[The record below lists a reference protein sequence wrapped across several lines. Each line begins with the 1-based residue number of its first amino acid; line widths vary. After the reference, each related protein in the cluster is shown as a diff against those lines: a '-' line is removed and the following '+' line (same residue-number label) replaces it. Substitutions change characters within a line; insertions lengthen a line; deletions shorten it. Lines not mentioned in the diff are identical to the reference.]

1 MAPEAFGDRQALE
14 GLVERVV
21 KASKADETEV
31 LAAASDASLTRYTHN
46 SAHESVNE
54 RNCQLSVRAVIGK
67 QIGVAGTN
75 RLDDAGIAD
84 VLRRAYESAKLNA
97 EDPDFPGLPGPDGS
111 VSEPVQVY
119 DETTASATPEMRA
132 AAVNDVVKIMRSNNL
147 YGAGYVSTQSDTI
160 AIANSKGVRRSHRST
175 DSAINIKAIG
185 SDSSGYAEGYARRFD
200 DLEPV
205 KLAETAARKAVAS
218 KNPRALEPG
227 AYTVILEPPAF
238 REFLGYLSWIGFGAQ
253 PFEQGSSFMSGKL
266 GQSIM
271 GKNVTIRDD
280 YLHPLCGGIPFDFE
294 GVPRT
299 KVGLVEGGVAR
310 DVVYD
315 SYYAAKLRHAN
326 TGHALPAPNADG
338 PMPLNIVVDPG
349 TTAVEQM
356 IKDIQ
361 HGVLVTR
368 TWYIRLVDQKK
379 TIITGMSRD
388 GLFLIERGRV
398 TKGLKNMR
406 FNESIIGALGRCEL
420 AATLVR
426 SESHVLPAAKI
437 EGFHFSSGTEF

>member
-67 QIGVAGTN
+67 RIGVAGTN

-185 SDSSGYAEGYARRFD
+185 SD
-200 DLEPV
+200 
-205 KLAETAARKAVAS
+205 
-218 KNPRALEPG
+218 
-227 AYTVILEPPAF
+227 
-238 REFLGYLSWIGFGAQ
+238 
-253 PFEQGSSFMSGKL
+253 
-266 GQSIM
+266 
-271 GKNVTIRDD
+271 
-280 YLHPLCGGIPFDFE
+280 
-294 GVPRT
+294 
-299 KVGLVEGGVAR
+299 
-310 DVVYD
+310 
-315 SYYAAKLRHAN
+315 
-326 TGHALPAPNADG
+326 
-338 PMPLNIVVDPG
+338 
-349 TTAVEQM
+349 
-356 IKDIQ
+356 
-361 HGVLVTR
+361 
-368 TWYIRLVDQKK
+368 
-379 TIITGMSRD
+379 
-388 GLFLIERGRV
+388 
-398 TKGLKNMR
+398 
-406 FNESIIGALGRCEL
+406 
-420 AATLVR
+420 
-426 SESHVLPAAKI
+426 
-437 EGFHFSSGTEF
+437 